1 MSLRLFQK
9 PEEELIS
16 DPLPILQNLFVAATG
31 FSIRKESID
40 VVLDLLELISML
52 MEAAPRADGVLLG
65 MDLTSSP
72 GVSKE
77 NK

>member
-1 MSLRLFQK
+1 M
-9 PEEELIS
+9 
-16 DPLPILQNLFVAATG
+16 AATG
-31 FSIRKESID
+31 FSIRKKDID

-52 MEAAPRADGVLLG
+52 MEAAPRADGVLG

-77 NK
+77 NKKK

>member
-1 MSLRLFQK
+1 M
-9 PEEELIS
+9 
-16 DPLPILQNLFVAATG
+16 AATG
-31 FSIRKESID
+31 FSIRKKDID

-52 MEAAPRADGVLLG
+52 MEAAPRADGVLG

-77 NK
+77 NKKKITLQLQAINW